1 MRRRLARSVR
11 LPEQPMLRHLV
22 LAGAGALVLLAVTS
36 AVGSYNDYQIAQIG
50 IDAIAVGGLSLLT
63 GSNGQ
68 ISLGHGAFMAIGAY
82 GAGML
87 LVHTT
92 LPIGLALLLAVV
104 VSAAAGVVIGVPASR
119 LRGPYLAGMT
129 LALAIGLP
137 AIPIKFASVFA
148 GEQGL
153 SVPPPVPPAGIDPQR
168 WLSWLTL
175 LPVLAMFVLMGNL
188 MRSRFGRAFR
198 AVRDDEVAA
207 SLVGIR
213 VARTQV
219 LAFAVSAACAGL
231 AGGLLGLTTGGVIPD
246 AFSVGLSI
254 SLLAG
259 MVLGGTGSLLGAWW
273 GAALLVYVPQWST
286 SVTGSLG
293 LSSGQSSNLAL
304 LFYGLVLVVVM
315 LVAPYGIQGGLVR
328 LVAFGSRRLGVQAA
342 GAFAGPRATAP
353 PGAS

>member
-1 MRRRLARSVR
+1 
-11 LPEQPMLRHLV
+11 MLRHLV
-22 LAGAGALVLLAVTS
+22 LGAAGVLVLLAVTS
-36 AVGSYNDYQIAQIG
+36 AVSSFDDYQVAQIG
-50 IDAIAVGGLSLLT
+50 LDAIALGGLTLLT
-63 GSNGQ
+63 GANGQ
-68 ISLGHGAFMAIGAY
+68 ISLGHGAFMLFGAY
-82 GAGML
+82 GAGLL
-87 LVHTT
+87 LVHTS
-92 LPIGLALLLAVV
+92 LPIGLALLLGVV

-137 AIPIKFASVFA
+137 AIPLKFSSVLA

-153 SVPPPVPPAGIDPQR
+153 NINPPVPPAGVDPQR
-168 WLSWLTL
+168 WLAWLTL
-175 LPVLAMFVLMGNL
+175 LPVVAMFILLGNL
-188 MRSRFGRAFR
+188 MRSRYGRAFR

-207 SLVGIR
+207 SLVGIS

-219 LAFAVSAACAGL
+219 LAFAVSAGCAGL

-273 GAALLVYVPQWST
+273 GAVLLVYVPQWST
-286 SVTGSLG
+286 SLSKGLS

-304 LFYGLVLVVVM
+304 LFYGVVLVVVM
-315 LVAPYGIQGGLVR
+315 LVAPLGIQGGLNRLASLVR
-328 LVAFGSRRLGVQAA
+328 HRLGSWPSHNIRTT
-342 GAFAGPRATAP
+342 GEEP
-353 PGAS
+353 

>member
-1 MRRRLARSVR
+1 
-11 LPEQPMLRHLV
+11 MLRHLV
-22 LAGAGALVLLAVTS
+22 FAGAGALVLLAITS
-36 AVGSYNDYQIAQIG
+36 VVGSYNDYQISQIG
-50 IDAIAVGGLSLLT
+50 LDAIALGGLTVLT

-87 LVHTT
+87 LVHTS
-92 LPIGLALLLAVV
+92 LPIGLALLVAVV
-104 VSAAAGVVIGVPASR
+104 VSAAAGVVIGIPASR

-137 AIPIKFASVFA
+137 AIPIKFSSVFA

-153 SVPPPVPPAGIDPQR
+153 SIPPPAPPGSVDPQR

-175 LPVLAMFVLMGNL
+175 LPVLAMFVLLGNL
-188 MRSRFGRAFR
+188 MRSRFGRSFR

-213 VARTQV
+213 VSRTQV
-219 LAFAVSAACAGL
+219 LAFAVSSGCAGL

-273 GAALLVYVPQWST
+273 GAVLLVYVPQWST
-286 SVTGSLG
+286 SVAGSLS
-293 LSSGQSSNLAL
+293 LSPGQSSNLAL
-304 LFYGLVLVVVM
+304 LFYGVVLVVVM
-315 LVAPYGIQGGLVR
+315 LAAPYGIQGGLNR
-328 LVAFGSRRLGVQAA
+328 LAALVSRRLRARGLGTLIDGQSPAA
-342 GAFAGPRATAP
+342 SKSSG
-353 PGAS
+353 